1 MLYTRLENRRLN
13 NIMKEMKRSEALGSS
28 DEENTVNNKV
38 SRFPAAFRWYSR
50 CISGVFPWYSRS
62 IWFTLNG
69 SF

>member
-1 MLYTRLENRRLN
+1 MLYTRLENRRLK

-50 CISGVFPWYSRS
+50 LIPAAFPGYSRGIPAAFDS
-62 IWFTLNG
+62 L
-69 SF
+69 